1 MPQLFCVRLKNE
13 PGALADLAQAL
24 ADNGIDIRTSCGG
37 AVGTAGWAVVATN
50 NDDAARDVLRRAHYT
65 FSEGEALNIS
75 IEDQPGALARL
86 TRRLADANVNVLGL
100 VTLGRRQGKAEL
112 ALSVDPESVD
122 SARRVLLVV

>member
-24 ADNGIDIRTSCGG
+24 ADNGIDIRTSSGG
-37 AVGTAGWAVVATN
+37 AVGTSGWATLSTN
-50 NDDAARDVLRRAHYT
+50 NDDAARDVLRRGRYT
-65 FSEGEALNIS
+65 FSEGEALNVS

-112 ALSVDPESVD
+112 ALPVDAED
-122 SARRVLLVV
+122 ADKARSILARS